1 MEDYERLCKMISKEG
16 IDVPCDRLNK
26 HSNSNENFCMKPK
39 RKGSVKNLQVICDE
53 PSCQSTNVDMIRC
66 NLCTKFVCEQ
76 CNEVPVAKLKVIM
89 DKCKTLY
96 FICKNCNKNYPD
108 NSNTNKET
116 DKQQTQ
122 GEKANSK
129 DIVETFEDTLN
140 HKIEQLESKLES
152 IIESKLGEK
161 MNTLIAFNK
170 SIQEQCDTLNKASV
184 SYSACVQGTSTLAG
198 TQSLRV

>member
-1 MEDYERLCKMISKEG
+1 M
-16 IDVPCDRLNK
+16 
-26 HSNSNENFCMKPK
+26 
-39 RKGSVKNLQVICDE
+39 
-53 PSCQSTNVDMIRC
+53 
-66 NLCTKFVCEQ
+66 KFVCEQ

-96 FICKNCNKNYPD
+96 FICKNCNRNYPD
-108 NSNTNKET
+108 NSSTNKET

-129 DIVETFEDTLN
+129 YIVETFEDTLN
-140 HKIEQLESKLES
+140 HEIEQLESKLES

-170 SIQEQCDTLNKASV
+170 SIQEQCDALNKASV
-184 SYSACVQGTSTLAG
+184 SYSACVQ
-198 TQSLRV
+198 

>member
-1 MEDYERLCKMISKEG
+1 MNNATKYQLQSSKLLWTNAKPYISFP
-16 IDVPCDRLNK
+16 I
-26 HSNSNENFCMKPK
+26 
-39 RKGSVKNLQVICDE
+39 
-53 PSCQSTNVDMIRC
+53 
-66 NLCTKFVCEQ
+66 
-76 CNEVPVAKLKVIM
+76 
-89 DKCKTLY
+89 
-96 FICKNCNKNYPD
+96 CNKNYPD
-108 NSNTNKET
+108 NSRTNKET

-184 SYSACVQGTSTLAG
+184 SYSACVQGTSTSAS